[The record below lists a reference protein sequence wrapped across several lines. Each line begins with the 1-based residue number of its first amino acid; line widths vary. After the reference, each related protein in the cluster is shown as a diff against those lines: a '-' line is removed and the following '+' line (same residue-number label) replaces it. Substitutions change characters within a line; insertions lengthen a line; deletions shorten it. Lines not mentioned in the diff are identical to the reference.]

1 MPRLTPLLLALALL
15 GPSSVRAEEAA
26 PRAVIERAVKALGG
40 EEVLKHRVGVRMK
53 VKGKFFFSPDGPA
66 QEFPLVGETLN
77 QSGPRVRLSFH
88 IDLLGNKVDMVI
100 VLDGANSWQSA
111 YGRVQDLGPDE
122 RKSMGISSYTDRVT
136 SLLPLLKDKAFTLSP
151 LGEEKVEG
159 RPAVG
164 LKVSSKDR
172 PDVRLYFD
180 KESGLLV
187 KYAYRS
193 QSPGEV
199 KEQLHETILSDYRR
213 LDHTAADEQVLKA
226 AKVGTDGPAL
236 LEYLRNQTPDSARLS
251 KVKALVR
258 QLGDDAFEKR
268 EEASKALA
276 AAGVVALP
284 FLREAAKGEDREVV
298 RRARDCLKQIG
309 TGPGVAVPAAV
320 VRLLGW
326 KRPAGAARVLL
337 DYLPSA
343 DEPVA
348 REVRAALVAL
358 AQRDGK
364 SDPDLVRAVDDKDAV
379 KREAARG
386 ALGKDGGAFLKRP
399 GRRLYFQ
406 GPPNAKRTVG
416 LTDGQKQM
424 ELEVVDVQY
433 FNAFEDR
440 EFARPQPDGARR
452 P

>member
-15 GPSSVRAEEAA
+15 GSSSVRAEEAA

-53 VKGKFFFSPDGPA
+53 IKGKFALSDDVRQG
-66 QEFPLVGETLN
+66 FPLEGESLT
-77 QSGPRVRLSFH
+77 QPGPRVRLNFRV
-88 IDLLGNKVDMVI
+88 DVQGNKVDAVI
-100 VLDGANSWQSA
+100 VLDGVNSWQSS
-111 YGRVQDLGPDE
+111 YGRVQGLGPDE

-136 SLLPLLKDKAFTLSP
+136 SLLPLLKDKEFTLSP

-159 RPAVG
+159 RPAAG
-164 LKVSSKDR
+164 IQVSSKER

-193 QSPGEV
+193 RTLGAD

-213 LDHTAADEQVLKA
+213 LDHTGADERALRA
-226 AKVGTDGPAL
+226 AKVGTNGPDL
-236 LEYLRNQTPDSARLS
+236 LEYLRNQTPAPARLA
-251 KVKALVR
+251 KVKVLVR

-268 EEASKALA
+268 EEASKALV
-276 AAGVVALP
+276 AAGVIALP
-284 FLREAAKGEDREVV
+284 LLRAAAEGEDREVV
-298 RRARDCLKQIG
+298 RRARECLKQIG
-309 TGPGVAVPAAV
+309 TGPGVEVSAAAV
-320 VRLLGW
+320 RLVGW

-337 DYLPSA
+337 DYLPAA
-343 DEPVA
+343 DQPVA

-358 AQRDGK
+358 AERDGK
-364 SDPDLVRAVDDKDAV
+364 PDPDLVRAVDDKDAV

-399 GRRLYFQ
+399 GRRLFFQ
-406 GPPNAKRTVG
+406 GPLSARRTVG
-416 LTDGQKQM
+416 LTDGKKQM
-424 ELEVVDVQY
+424 EFEVVDLQY

-440 EFARPQPDGARR
+440 EFARPQPDG
-452 P
+452 PPKP

>member
-1 MPRLTPLLLALALL
+1 MPRPTPLLLALTLL
-15 GPSSVRAEEAA
+15 GPPAAAGAEEA

-40 EEVLKHRVGVRMK
+40 EEVLKRRVGVRMK
-53 VKGKFFFSPDGPA
+53 LKGKFFISPDGPA
-66 QEFPLVGETLN
+66 QEFPLEGETLT
-77 QSGPRVRLSFH
+77 QPGPRSRLTFH
-88 IDLLGNKVDMVI
+88 IDLLGNKVDAII
-100 VLDGANSWQSA
+100 VLDGAKSWQSS
-111 YGRVQDLGPDE
+111 YGRVRDLGPEE
-122 RKSMGISSYTDRVT
+122 RKSMGLSTYADRVT
-136 SLLPLLKDKAFTLSP
+136 SLLPLLKDKDFTLAA

-164 LKVSSKDR
+164 VKVSSKDR
-172 PDVRLYFD
+172 PDVRLHFD
-180 KESGLLV
+180 RESSLLV

-193 QSPGEV
+193 QAPGEV
-199 KEQLHETILSDYRR
+199 MERLHETILGDYRR
-213 LDHTAADEQVLKA
+213 LDHTAADERVLKA

-236 LEYLRNQTPDSARLS
+236 LAYLRSQTPGPARLA

-258 QLGDDAFEKR
+258 QLGDDDFTKR
-268 EEASKALA
+268 QEASKGLV
-276 AAGVVALP
+276 AAGVIALP
-284 FLREAAKGEDREVV
+284 YLREAAKGSDREVV

-309 TGPGVAVPAAV
+309 TGPGVAVPAAA

-337 DYLPSA
+337 DYLPAA

-348 REVRAALVAL
+348 REARAALAAL
-358 AQRDGK
+358 AEGAK
-364 SDPDLVRAVDDKDAV
+364 PDPDLVRALEDKDPV

-399 GRRLYFQ
+399 GRRLFFQ
-406 GPPNAKRTVG
+406 GPPGARRNVG
-416 LTDGQKQM
+416 LTDGKKQM

-440 EFARPQPDGARR
+440 EFARPQDGV
-452 P
+452 PKP